1 MKVRREVLSRLH
13 RLFYDGNR
21 HREYASIWA
30 MKTESLNLLLTPDE
44 MAEADRLTIQKGVP
58 EFELMQNA
66 GQVVADY
73 VRANFSPC
81 TVGVVSGPGNNGG
94 DGFVVARLLR
104 DSGWFVKLTFM
115 GARDRLG
122 EAARQ
127 HLDLWGAED
136 SPINDLLDECDLLI
150 DGLFGAGLDRDI
162 VGTFAELIKR
172 MNRARKPIVAIDM
185 PSGIDGATGAVRGAA
200 IRAVASVSFFRLKPG
215 HFLLPGK
222 SYCGDVHLGKIGILD
237 AVLPRIGG
245 KVWHNGPDLWQIP
258 PYEAQGHKY
267 SRGHCLV
274 LSGDALSGG
283 AARLSA
289 MAALRSGA
297 GLVSLFGDKAALE
310 VQAHHVTEIMLKP
323 AALEKLLQD
332 ERFNS
337 LVLGPG
343 AGVTNALRD
352 KVLSTIAAQRGCVL
366 DADALMAF
374 ESDPKSLFDHI
385 HRYGGD
391 NIVLTPHSGEFARLF
406 GKVDEA
412 ESKIEMVRIAAEA
425 SGAQVLLKGA
435 DTVIGAPD
443 GRVVINSNAP
453 AILATAGS
461 GDVLAGIIGGMLA
474 RGMSG
479 IDAAC
484 AGAFIHGACAQGF
497 GKEGMIASDLVAKL
511 PEVLMAVDK

>member
-1 MKVRREVLSRLH
+1 MK
-13 RLFYDGNR
+13 
-21 HREYASIWA
+21 
-30 MKTESLNLLLTPDE
+30 KESLNLLLTPKE
-44 MAEADRLTIQKGVP
+44 MGEADRLTVQNGVP

-73 VRANFSPC
+73 VRSNFERC
-81 TVGVVSGPGNNGG
+81 AVGVVCGPGNNGG

-104 DSGWFVKLTFM
+104 DAGWPVKLTFL
-115 GARDRLG
+115 GRRDKLG
-122 EAARQ
+122 ITAQQ
-127 HLDLWGAED
+127 HLELWGAED
-136 SPINDLLDECDLLI
+136 SPVNEVLSESDILI
-150 DGLFGAGLDRDI
+150 DALFGAGLDRD
-162 VGTFAELIKR
+162 VTGTFAELIKR
-172 MNRARKPIVAIDM
+172 MNRTGKPIVAIDM
-185 PSGIDGATGAVRGAA
+185 PSGIDGETGVVRGTA

-222 SYCGDVHLGKIGILD
+222 SYSGDVHLGQIGISES
-237 AVLPRIGG
+237 VLAKVGG
-245 KVWHNGPDLWQIP
+245 QVWRNGTDLWHIP

-289 MAALRSGA
+289 MAALRTGA
-297 GLVSLFGDKAALE
+297 GLVSLFGEKAALK
-310 VQAHHVTEIMLKP
+310 VQAQHVTEIMLKP
-323 AALEKLLQD
+323 APLEKLLQD

-337 LVLGPG
+337 VVLGPG
-343 AGVTNALRD
+343 AGVTDTLRD
-352 KVLSTIAAQRGCVL
+352 QVLSTIAAQRGCVL

-385 HRYGGD
+385 HTYGGA
-391 NIVLTPHSGEFARLF
+391 NIVLTPHGGEFARLF
-406 GKVDEA
+406 GEMNKA
-412 ESKIEMVRIAAEA
+412 NSKIEMVRMAAEA

-435 DTVIGAPD
+435 DTVVGAPD
-443 GRVVINSNAP
+443 GRVVINANAP

-479 IDAAC
+479 FDAAC
-484 AGAFIHGACAQGF
+484 AGTFIHGACAQGF
-497 GKEGMIASDLVAKL
+497 GKEGLIASDIVAQV
-511 PEVLMAVDK
+511 PDVLMAVDK